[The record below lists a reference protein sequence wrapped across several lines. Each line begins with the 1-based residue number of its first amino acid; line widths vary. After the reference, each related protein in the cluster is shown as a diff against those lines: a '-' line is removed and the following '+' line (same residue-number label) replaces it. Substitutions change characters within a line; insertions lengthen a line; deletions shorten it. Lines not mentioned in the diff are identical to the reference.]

1 MDGSGLNSSA
11 TMSPPPF
18 ARNPSMRSTTN
29 SRTFGSTDST
39 CRGVKPRETSLRNSV
54 CTGGS
59 CITIGGL
66 SASPI
71 ISSSP

>member
-1 MDGSGLNSSA
+1 MRSI
-11 TMSPPPF
+11 
-18 ARNPSMRSTTN
+18 RSTTY
-29 SRTFGSTDST
+29 SRTFGSTAST
-39 CRGVKPRETSLRNSV
+39 CRGVKPRDTSLRNSV

-71 ISSSP
+71 SSSSP